1 MTSALRYVEL
11 AEEVNGPIPRP
22 VGFAYVWGDA
32 LAELER
38 VAPDVRI
45 INLET
50 AVTKSDDCW
59 HNKGINYRMHPEN
72 IPCITAAKID
82 CCVLANNHVL
92 DWGYEGLAETLAT
105 LKKVQTK
112 AAGAE
117 HSVEEAEASSVLE
130 VAGKGRV
137 IVFSLGTK
145 TSGIPQAW
153 AASAERS
160 GVNLLPNLSGRTVRH
175 IADRVRAVKKTRDI
189 VVASIHWGDNWGY
202 QIPREQTW
210 FAHQLIDEAGVDV
223 VHGHSSHQ
231 AKGIEV
237 YIDPL
242 LRLRGFSERLRG
254 YRRLRT
260 VSGRPGAAVLR
271 EHGSRHWKDGSSEY
285 DADANPALPAEP
297 GLPPGCT
304 VA

>member
-1 MTSALRYVEL
+1 MLPYPSDPRIDESYVTSALRYVEL

-22 VGFAYVWGDA
+22 VDFAYVWGDA

-50 AVTKSDDCW
+50 AVTKSDDCG

-112 AAGAE
+112 AAGAG
-117 HSVEEAEASSVLE
+117 HSVEEAEAPSVLE
-130 VAGKGRV
+130 VAAKEG
-137 IVFSLGTK
+137 SLFFPWVQKRAGYRRP
-145 TSGIPQAW
+145 GQRPQ
-153 AASAERS
+153 R
-160 GVNLLPNLSGRTVRH
+160 GL
-175 IADRVRAVKKTRDI
+175 
-189 VVASIHWGDNWGY
+189 ASISCRIYRGGLCGISRTGCGQSRKQGILWWLPSIGVIIGATRFPENRHGLLN
-202 QIPREQTW
+202 
-210 FAHQLIDEAGVDV
+210 QLIDEAGVDV
-223 VHGHSSHQ
+223 VHGHSSHR

-237 YIDPL
+237 YVDPL

-260 VSGRPGAAVLR
+260 VSGRPGAAVL
-271 EHGSRHWKDGSSEY
+271 S
-285 DADANPALPAEP
+285 
-297 GLPPGCT
+297 
-304 VA
+304 

>member
-1 MTSALRYVEL
+1 MNQNTGKTPSDSRLITLCLCGDVMAGRGVDQVLPYPSDPRIDESYVTSALRYVEL

-22 VGFAYVWGDA
+22 VDFAYVWGDA

-72 IPCITAAKID
+72 IPCITAVKID
-82 CCVLANNHVL
+82 CCMLANNHVL

-112 AAGAE
+112 AAGAG
-117 HSVEEAEASSVLE
+117 HSVEEAEAPSVLE

-137 IVFSLGTK
+137 IVFSLGAK

-153 AASAERS
+153 TASAERS

-202 QIPREQTW
+202 QIPREQTR
-210 FAHQLIDEAGVDV
+210 FAQ
-223 VHGHSSHQ
+223 S
-231 AKGIEV
+231 
-237 YIDPL
+237 
-242 LRLRGFSERLRG
+242 
-254 YRRLRT
+254 
-260 VSGRPGAAVLR
+260 
-271 EHGSRHWKDGSSEY
+271 
-285 DADANPALPAEP
+285 AD
-297 GLPPGCT
+297 
-304 VA
+304 